1 MKIRRLYRLRGVVQ
15 GVGFRPHVAQTAA
28 RFPITGLCGND
39 DREVFVEAEGLP
51 ADVSA
56 FIDAVLATLPPLASV
71 LSVTTEELP
80 LIDDRSF
87 RIVSSRHV
95 PGARTLMPP
104 DVATCADCLAD
115 MADPSNRRYQYPFT
129 TCTNCGP
136 RLTIIEDLPYDRPL
150 TTMKKFPMCPEC
162 AAEYADVNDRRYHAQ
177 PISCPNC
184 GPRLWL
190 EGIDSE
196 DPISTAQG
204 LLSDGK
210 ILAVKGLGGF
220 HLLCDA
226 RHEQAVAELRRRKA
240 RPGKPFAVMTPDLDI
255 AVLTDEQRELLE
267 SPAHPIVIAPMSST
281 YDLAPSVAP
290 GLSDVGIML
299 PYTPLHTLLVDRPL
313 VATSGNLSGEPL
325 CFTNEDALARLSE
338 FADAFLLHDRDIYVP
353 VEDSVFLESMPVRR
367 SRGYAPLPFPLP
379 GTHTVLA
386 VGGELK
392 NTFCLAHDDVAHVS
406 AHIGDMGSLASQQA
420 FDRSVQQML
429 TMQRCE
435 PMLVVCDMHPNY
447 ATTAWAERSE
457 YPVLPVQHHYAHAL
471 SLVASHGRFKGPF
484 ACATLDGT
492 GYGTD
497 GTVWGGE
504 ILVLSEDLRSF
515 ERAWHLPHF
524 PIVGGDRA
532 VRQPWR
538 LALGL
543 AHAWD
548 LPFSYSHQ
556 EAEQVSLQLSKGIG
570 LVQTSSLGRLFD
582 AVAAMLGVCTEQT
595 YEAQAAMELERVAA
609 GPLRSTASTWREL
622 MLEVL
627 EASVPVPERAM
638 RFHHG
643 CAVLI
648 ARSLK
653 ECGIPLVGVTGGCA
667 LNRLFMGFLR
677 TELAGLELLEHT
689 SVPANDG
696 GLSLGQALAGRLY
709 LEKTSK
715 YVAVDRPPACPPSG
729 CRQSQ

>member
-1 MKIRRLYRLRGVVQ
+1 MKVRRLIRLRGVVQ

-28 RFPITGLCGND
+28 RYPITGFCGND
-39 DREVFVEAEGLP
+39 DREVFIEAQGAA
-51 ADVSA
+51 ADVDA
-56 FIDAVLATLPPLASV
+56 FLASLLETLPPLASV
-71 LSVTTEELP
+71 LSVSTSELE
-80 LIDDRSF
+80 LIDEQSF
-87 RIVSSRHV
+87 SIVSSRHV
-95 PGARTLMPP
+95 SGARTLIPP
-104 DVATCADCLAD
+104 DVATCPDCLAD
-115 MADPSNRRYQYPFT
+115 MASPDNRRYRYPFT

-162 AAEYADVNDRRYHAQ
+162 ETEYTDVNDRRYHAQ

-190 EGIDSE
+190 EGIDSD
-196 DPISTAQG
+196 DPISTAQE
-204 LLSDGK
+204 LLADGK

-226 RHEQAVAELRRRKA
+226 RNEQAVAELRRRKA
-240 RPGKPFAVMTPDLDI
+240 RPGKPFAVMTPDLSLASLI
-255 AVLTDEQRELLE
+255 PQQVELLK
-267 SPAHPIVIAPMSST
+267 SPAHPIVIAPMSAT

-325 CFTNEDALARLSE
+325 CYTNEEALSRINK
-338 FADAFLLHDRDIYVP
+338 FADYFLLHDRDIHVP

-379 GTHTVLA
+379 GSGTVLA

-392 NTFCLAHDDVAHVS
+392 NTFCLAHEDMAHVS

-429 TMQRCE
+429 TMQRCT
-435 PMLVVCDMHPNY
+435 PDLVVCDMHPNY
-447 ATTAWAERSE
+447 ATTAWAERSG
-457 YPVLPVQHHYAHAL
+457 YPVFPVQHHYAHAL
-471 SLVASHGRFKGPF
+471 SLLASHGRFEGPF

-515 ERAWHLPHF
+515 DRAWHLPHF

-532 VRQPWR
+532 VRHPWR

-548 LPFSYSHQ
+548 LPFDYAH
-556 EAEQVSLQLSKGIG
+556 AESAQVKLQLSREIG

-582 AVAAMLGVCTEQT
+582 AVSAMLGVCVEQT
-595 YEAQAAMELERVAA
+595 YEVQAAMELERVAT
-609 GPLRSTASTWREL
+609 GSLRSTANDWHAL

-627 EASVPVPERAM
+627 DASVSVPSRAM

-643 CAVLI
+643 CAVLL
-648 ARSLK
+648 ARSLRAT
-653 ECGIPLVGVTGGCA
+653 EVPLVGATGGCA
-667 LNRLFMGFLR
+667 LNRLLMQFLR
-677 TELAGLELLEHT
+677 TELAGLEVLEHHT
-689 SVPANDG
+689 APANDG
-696 GLSLGQALAGRLY
+696 GLSLGQALAGRLF
-709 LEKTSK
+709 E
-715 YVAVDRPPACPPSG
+715 A
-729 CRQSQ
+729 

>member
-51 ADVSA
+51 SDVSA
-56 FIDAVLATLPPLASV
+56 FIDAVLVTLPPLASV

-80 LIDDRSF
+80 LIDDHSF

-95 PGARTLMPP
+95 PGVRTLMPP

-162 AAEYADVNDRRYHAQ
+162 AAEYTDVNDRRYHAQ

-196 DPISTAQG
+196 DPISTAQE
-204 LLSDGK
+204 LLVQGK

-226 RHEQAVAELRRRKA
+226 RNEQAVAELRRRKA
-240 RPGKPFAVMTPDLDI
+240 RPGKPFAVMTPDLDF
-255 AVLTDEQRELLE
+255 AVLTDEQQELLE

-290 GLSDVGIML
+290 GLSDVGVML

-325 CFTNEDALARLSE
+325 CFTNEGAIARLSE

-379 GTHTVLA
+379 GSGTVLA

-435 PMLVVCDMHPNY
+435 PELVVCDMHPNY
-447 ATTAWAERSE
+447 ATTAWAERSG

-471 SLVASHGRFKGPF
+471 SLMASHGRFEGPF

-515 ERAWHLPHF
+515 EHAWHLPHF

-538 LALGL
+538 LAMGL

-548 LPFSYSHQ
+548 LPFSYSHE
-556 EAEQVSLQLSKGIG
+556 EAAQVSLQLSKGIG
-570 LVQTSSLGRLFD
+570 LVQTSSMGRLFD

-595 YEAQAAMELERVAA
+595 YEAQAAMELERAA
-609 GPLRSTASTWREL
+609 TGSLRSAASTWREL

-627 EASVPVPERAM
+627 ESSVPVPERAM

-643 CAVLI
+643 SAVLI
-648 ARSLK
+648 ARSLQ

-677 TELAGLELLEHT
+677 TELAELELLEHT

-709 LEKTSK
+709 LEEN
-715 YVAVDRPPACPPSG
+715 
-729 CRQSQ
+729 